1 MPDPILFVVDH
12 DPEILKCI
20 AGALERRFGADY
32 QVLTDCSPS
41 SALARMRQ
49 ACGRG
54 EQVALV
60 LADVWTEEMPG
71 IEFLDRARE
80 ACPRASRC
88 VLVGWGDPQGFAQVR
103 RALVTGQVETFLI
116 RPCDDPE
123 ERLYPV
129 VSEILGRWART
140 NRPRV
145 AAVLRI
151 VGERWSRRCHEIR
164 DLLERAGIGYEFW
177 AHDSEKGLQMLE
189 EAGHEGALPA
199 VFFGP
204 QVLADPTNSQ
214 IALVLGARLDP
225 EEDLYDLVIVGA
237 GPAGLAS
244 AVHGAANGMK
254 TLVVE
259 RSAVGGQAGTS
270 SMIRNYLGFP
280 RGITGAELAAH
291 AREQAMSLG
300 AEIIV
305 TRGVVG
311 LEKDGRDTVLTL
323 AGDGKVRAKS
333 VIVATGVSYNRL
345 EVEGVGA
352 LIGKGVFYG
361 TGASEAPA
369 FAGKDVF
376 VVGGGNSA
384 GQAAVYLARFA
395 CSVTVLVRGAALDMS
410 DYLVRQIERTPSIT
424 VRLNTKIVRAEG
436 TSRLEA
442 LEICDGAS
450 RTAERVPAA
459 ALFVLIGA
467 GPHTDWLAGK
477 LQRDQQGYVMT
488 GRHVT
493 RGGASQPD
501 WPAERLPYQF
511 ETSLPGVFAIGDVRH
526 QAPRGVTAA
535 VYEGTTAVWSAK
547 EYLAEE

>member
-20 AGALERRFGADY
+20 AEALERRFGADY
-32 QVLTDCSPS
+32 QVVTDGSPV
-41 SALARMRQ
+41 SALERMKQ
-49 ACGRG
+49 SCARG

-60 LADVWTEEMPG
+60 ISDLWMPEMFG
-71 IEFLDRARE
+71 LEFLERARE
-80 ACPRASRC
+80 ACPRAARC
-88 VLVGWGDPQGFAQVR
+88 VLVSWGDGVGFPHVR

-145 AAVLRI
+145 APVLRI
-151 VGERWSRRCHEIR
+151 VGERWSKRCHEIR
-164 DLLERAGIGYEFW
+164 DLLERAGIGYEFC
-177 AHDSEKGLQMLE
+177 AHDSERGKKVLQE
-189 EAGHEGALPA
+189 TGHQGALPA
-199 VFFGP
+199 VVFGAKA
-204 QVLADPTNSQ
+204 LGDPTNSQ
-214 IALVLGARLDP
+214 IAQVLGARLDP
-225 EEDLYDLVIVGA
+225 EEELYDLIIVGA

-280 RGITGAELAAH
+280 RGITGAELAAQ
-291 AREQAMSLG
+291 AREQALSLG

-311 LEKDGRDTVLTL
+311 LEKNGRETVLAL
-323 AGDGKVRAKS
+323 AGNGTVRAKS
-333 VIVATGVSYNRL
+333 VIIATGVSYNRL
-345 EVEGVGA
+345 EVEGVGG

-369 FAGKDVF
+369 FSGKDVF

-384 GQAAVYLARFA
+384 GQAAVYLARYA
-395 CSVTVLVRGAALDMS
+395 SKVTLVVRGKALDMS
-410 DYLVRQIERTPSIT
+410 DYLVRQIERTANVT
-424 VRLNTKIVRAEG
+424 VRLNARVVRAEG
-436 TSRLEA
+436 TNRLEA
-442 LEICDGAS
+442 LEIADSVAN
-450 RTAERVPAA
+450 TTERLTAA

-467 GPHTDWLAGK
+467 GPHTDWLGGM
-477 LQRDQQGYVMT
+477 LQRDENGYVRT
-488 GRHVT
+488 GRHVL
-493 RGGASQPD
+493 RQGEGKPE
-501 WPAERLPYQF
+501 WPVERAPYQF
-511 ETSLPGVFAIGDVRH
+511 ETSLPGVFAVGDVRH

-535 VYEGTTAVWSAK
+535 VYEGTTAVWSAR

>member
-1 MPDPILFVVDH
+1 MPDPILFVIDH
-12 DPEILKCI
+12 DPEVLKCI

-32 QVLTDCSPS
+32 RILTDSSPI
-41 SALARMRQ
+41 SALSRLEQ
-49 ACGRG
+49 ACERG

-60 LADVWTEEMPG
+60 VADIWTSEMSGLEWLA
-71 IEFLDRARE
+71 RARE
-80 ACPRASRC
+80 ACPKAARC
-88 VLVGWGDPQGFAQVR
+88 VLISWGDADGFIQVR
-103 RALVTGQVETFLI
+103 RALVAGDVETFLI

-129 VSEILGRWART
+129 VSEILGRWSRA

-145 AAVLRI
+145 APVLRI

-164 DLLERAGIGYEFW
+164 DLLERAGIVYEFR
-177 AHDSEKGLQMLE
+177 AHDSDEGRRILRE
-189 EAGHEGALPA
+189 VGHDGRLPA
-199 VFFGP
+199 VIFGP
-204 QVLADPTNSQ
+204 RVVCDPTNGE
-214 IALVLGARLDP
+214 IAEVLGARLDP
-225 EEDLYDLVIVGA
+225 EEELYDLIIVGA

-280 RGITGAELAAH
+280 RGITGAELAAY
-291 AREQAMSLG
+291 AREQAISLG
-300 AEIIV
+300 AELIV

-311 LEKDGRDTVLTL
+311 LAADGRDKVLIL
-323 AGDGKVRAKS
+323 AGGRDVRARS
-333 VIVATGVSYNRL
+333 VIVATGVSYNKL

-361 TGASEAPA
+361 TGMSEAAA
-369 FAGKDVF
+369 FVGREVF
-376 VVGGGNSA
+376 VVGAGNSG
-384 GQAAVYLARFA
+384 GQAAVNLARYA
-395 CSVTVLVRGAALDMS
+395 SNVTIVVRGTELTMS
-410 DYLVRQIERTPSIT
+410 DYLLRQIERTPTIH
-424 VRLNTKIVRAEG
+424 VRYNAQIVRAEG
-436 TSRLEA
+436 GSRLEA
-442 LEICDGAS
+442 LHIADAAS
-450 RTAERVPAA
+450 RTTERVPAA

-467 GPHTDWLAGK
+467 GAHTDWLAGL
-477 LQRDQQGYVMT
+477 LQRDEHGYVVT

-493 RGGASQPD
+493 RGGGNQPD
-501 WPAERLPYQF
+501 WVQDRAPYQF
-511 ETSLPGVFAIGDVRH
+511 ETSLPGVFAVGDVRH